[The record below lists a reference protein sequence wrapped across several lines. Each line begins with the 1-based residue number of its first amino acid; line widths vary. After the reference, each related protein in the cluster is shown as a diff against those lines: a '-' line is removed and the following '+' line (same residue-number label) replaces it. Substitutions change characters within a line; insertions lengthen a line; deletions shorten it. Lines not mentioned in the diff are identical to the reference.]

1 MGLDAQHLLSMRRE
15 LEKLATQGHG
25 PQPQEYEELNKP
37 RLMQALKDVP
47 AAILGTALGYGVG
60 RTGAE
65 YLTPH
70 IFNTPEAH
78 ELLKRNIGVA
88 TAVTGGLGSYLLSQQ
103 YRLMKQRRDQAD
115 AASKKPEMGGT
126 EPIVGKVETKAPENE
141 PPTSKFSSN
150 IVPAV
155 AQARRNDPWREDHRY
170 PKFLG

>member
-1 MGLDAQHLLSMRRE
+1 MGLDAQHLLGMRRE

-25 PQPQEYEELNKP
+25 PPPQEYEELNKP
-37 RLMQALKDVP
+37 RMMQALKDLP
-47 AAILGTALGYGVG
+47 IAMLGTGLGYAAG

-70 IFNTPEAH
+70 IFNTPEAQ
-78 ELLKRNIGVA
+78 EVLKRNIGVA
-88 TAVTGGLGSYLLSQQ
+88 SAVTGGLGSYLLAQQ

-115 AASKKPEMGGT
+115 ANSKKPEMGGT
-126 EPIVGKVETKAPENE
+126 EPIVGKVEQKGPENE
-141 PPTSKFSSN
+141 PPISKFSSN

-155 AQARRNDPWREDHRY
+155 AQARRIDPWREDRRY